1 MDAIELLLS
10 KNAQEREDL
19 TQFLAGGNAKDFAH
33 YQNICGI
40 IRGLRLADE
49 HLKDLADRMEK
60 SDE

>member
-19 TQFLAGGNAKDFAH
+19 TQFLVTGNAKDFAH

-40 IRGLRLADE
+40 IRGLNLADV